1 MNPKTILG
9 RYLSKQIVFNFL
21 AVLLMVLGVVLLFEV
36 IELLRR
42 TSGRDDASFGFVMQM
57 AFTKLPRTVDM
68 VFPFVMMIAAMI
80 TFWKLSKSNEFVI
93 IRAAGVS
100 IWGFLLPVL
109 AAVFAIGVINITV
122 INPIS
127 ARMYELYET
136 LDFRLKTRN
145 PEAVLFNDI
154 GLWLR
159 EAGDENT
166 VVVLKS
172 ASARQE
178 KDSLF
183 MREVTILELDRNSQ
197 PLKRIEAFAATLDK
211 DHFDLKD
218 VRVFEPGQPTQTFAN
233 LPYKTTMTLERI
245 KESFVEP
252 DSISFWEL
260 PGIIHFYEMSGFSA
274 LKHRMRYLSL
284 VVSPFLLCAMVLV
297 AAVFALRPNNR
308 RGGIMFLIV
317 GGISTGF
324 VVYFL
329 SQVIYAFG
337 LNGDIP
343 ALFAVWTPTLI
354 AALISISIL
363 LHLEDG

>member
-9 RYLSKQIVFNFL
+9 RYLTKQIVFNFL

-122 INPIS
+122 INQIS

-197 PLKRIEAFAATLDK
+197 PLKRIEAFAATLYK
-211 DHFDLKD
+211 DDFDLKD
-218 VRVFEPGQPTQTFAN
+218 VRVF
-233 LPYKTTMTLERI
+233 
-245 KESFVEP
+245 
-252 DSISFWEL
+252 
-260 PGIIHFYEMSGFSA
+260 
-274 LKHRMRYLSL
+274 
-284 VVSPFLLCAMVLV
+284 
-297 AAVFALRPNNR
+297 
-308 RGGIMFLIV
+308 
-317 GGISTGF
+317 
-324 VVYFL
+324 
-329 SQVIYAFG
+329 
-337 LNGDIP
+337 
-343 ALFAVWTPTLI
+343 
-354 AALISISIL
+354 
-363 LHLEDG
+363 

>member
-1 MNPKTILG
+1 
-9 RYLSKQIVFNFL
+9 
-21 AVLLMVLGVVLLFEV
+21 
-36 IELLRR
+36 
-42 TSGRDDASFGFVMQM
+42 
-57 AFTKLPRTVDM
+57 
-68 VFPFVMMIAAMI
+68 
-80 TFWKLSKSNEFVI
+80 
-93 IRAAGVS
+93 
-100 IWGFLLPVL
+100 
-109 AAVFAIGVINITV
+109 
-122 INPIS
+122 
-127 ARMYELYET
+127 
-136 LDFRLKTRN
+136 
-145 PEAVLFNDI
+145 
-154 GLWLR
+154 
-159 EAGDENT
+159 
-166 VVVLKS
+166 
-172 ASARQE
+172 
-178 KDSLF
+178 

>member
-1 MNPKTILG
+1 M
-9 RYLSKQIVFNFL
+9 
-21 AVLLMVLGVVLLFEV
+21 
-36 IELLRR
+36 
-42 TSGRDDASFGFVMQM
+42 
-57 AFTKLPRTVDM
+57 
-68 VFPFVMMIAAMI
+68 
-80 TFWKLSKSNEFVI
+80 
-93 IRAAGVS
+93 
-100 IWGFLLPVL
+100 L

-183 MREVTILELDRNSQ
+183 MREVTILELDHNSQ

-354 AALISISIL
+354 ATMVSVSIL

>member
-9 RYLSKQIVFNFL
+9 RYLTKQIIFNFL

-42 TSGRDDASFGFVMQM
+42 TSDREDISFGFVMQM
-57 AFTKLPRTVDM
+57 AFTKLPRTIDM

-100 IWGFLLPVL
+100 IWGFLTPVL
-109 AAVFAIGVINITV
+109 VAVFVVGVINITIV
-122 INPIS
+122 NPIS

-136 LDFRLKTRN
+136 LDYRLKTKN
-145 PEAVLFNDI
+145 PKAILFNDI

-159 EAGDENT
+159 EAGENDT

-172 ASARQE
+172 ATARQE
-178 KDSLF
+178 NGSLF
-183 MREVTILELDRNSQ
+183 MREVTILELDKNSQ

-211 DHFDLKD
+211 DHFELND
-218 VRVFEPGQPTQTFAN
+218 VRVFEPGQPTRELAN
-233 LPYKTTMTLERI
+233 MAYKTTMTLERI

-252 DSISFWEL
+252 DSISFWDL

-274 LKHRMRYLSL
+274 QKHRMRYLSL
-284 VVSPFLLCAMVLV
+284 LVSPFLLCAMVLV

-308 RGGIMFLIV
+308 RGGVMFLIV

-343 ALFAVWTPTLI
+343 TLFAVWTPTLI
-354 AALISISIL
+354 ATMVSVSIL

>member
-9 RYLSKQIVFNFL
+9 RYLTKQIVFNFL

-100 IWGFLLPVL
+100 IWG
-109 AAVFAIGVINITV
+109 